1 MKSDLFNLISKYNS
15 PEQGLLINTNVELYV
30 EKLLNNSTILA
41 YYTRGIKGFIA
52 FYNNDKANKEAFLS
66 MLLIDESLRGKG
78 IGPLLLEQSIRI
90 LKNQG
95 FENYKLEV
103 LSTNLNAINLYKK
116 YGFKFAESK
125 EEFSIMQKVL

>member
-1 MKSDLFNLISKYNS
+1 
-15 PEQGLLINTNVELYV
+15 
-30 EKLLNNSTILA
+30 
-41 YYTRGIKGFIA
+41 
-52 FYNNDKANKEAFLS
+52 

-78 IGPLLLEQSIRI
+78 ISSQLLEQSIRI

-103 LSTNLNAINLYKK
+103 LSTNLNAISLYKK